1 MANEILNFDKI
12 KQSIIEYL
20 KSTFSEYS
28 QLSFDKS
35 TSQDLIADIQSYV
48 TQLMSQRFEQSIS
61 DFYIE
66 TQQSDK
72 INLLLSQYG
81 YRKSF
86 GIPSQTQLKLTLDEN
101 SMYEFNELDLAS
113 FTIPQL
119 SLLVSDDNNHLWTNK
134 NSILVTKTPQTF
146 TKRVKISGQDVTR
159 TYNKYSLVSITG
171 SDEIPFVQMNYYE
184 TAIVDGLNV
193 PNKIIEFLS
202 ETRGFPV
209 NNYFIRDQSN
219 IDLKILPFQRRQ
231 ELSGIYYDLYD
242 EIDIIDQSKY
252 NIEDYDSFINNKYL
266 IMDYNDILRKFI
278 IINGDDQTRGFML
291 KTLPENKTL
300 TLQFYITQGSRGQQ
314 EFGQVNKFAGTQQKI
329 LLDNR
334 IYLSRPDFTE
344 NNDNIRVDLFSDIV
358 YLNRNLKTGELI
370 PDPPSSNQRVSLYD
384 FFDIQNQSTP
394 MQSYGWKKVN
404 IVVQQQTPVIQGKD
418 VEKLEDIKYNFSK
431 YIKQKDKLVTVTDI
445 EQYLEMFLKGLTL
458 SLNQT
463 QVYKEQII
471 NTIVNSIQNTVFIL
485 PQVMKDENY
494 RNLSFPIGTKIYGS
508 DLPEDPQILPKFQY
522 TYEKDSIIEE
532 VKSNILQTMNVE
544 FQNSE
549 MLEIITNLPISV
561 WQDTT
566 IPVNSIISGIKQK
579 IDNFLNFYLD
589 FFDPFE
595 SIDLL
600 NLYINLTK
608 VNGIISIDMERY
620 KDQFIL
626 KSRKELESK
635 FVLPMQI
642 QTIDQIRDT
651 LKTQYMIPFTYHQTD
666 EEIRLNDIQISLFG
680 GQIGRVV
687 YLEEELDDS
696 PLISQ
701 PVSQLPID
709 IVLKDSRMDE
719 ILENIPTIQSDDY
732 QTKYIIDQ
740 SYSKQ
745 EKQTGRTV
753 SGTIQLIVL
762 TVEGLVTETN
772 LRVNEQ
778 INSEF
783 VTTVINSIV

>member
-1 MANEILNFDKI
+1 M
-12 KQSIIEYL
+12 Q
-20 KSTFSEYS
+20 
-28 QLSFDKS
+28 
-35 TSQDLIADIQSYV
+35 
-48 TQLMSQRFEQSIS
+48 QRFEQSIS

-86 GIPSQTQLKLTLDEN
+86 GIPSQTQLKLQLDEN
-101 SMYEFNELDLAS
+101 SMYEFNELELAS

-119 SLLVSDDNNHLWTNK
+119 SLLVSDDNNHLWLNK
-134 NSILVTKTPQTF
+134 NSILVTRTPQTF
-146 TKRVKISGQDVTR
+146 TKKVKINGQDVVR
-159 TYNKYSLVSITG
+159 TYNKYSMVSITG

-184 TAIVDGLNV
+184 TSIVDGLNM

-209 NNYFIRDQSN
+209 NNYFIRDQTN
-219 IDLKILPFQRRQ
+219 IDLRILPFAKRQ
-231 ELSGIYYDLYD
+231 ELNGIYYELYD

-252 NIEDYDSFINNKYL
+252 NIENYNSFINNKYL
-266 IMDYNDILRKFI
+266 IIDYNDILRKFI

-291 KTLPENKTL
+291 KTLPDNKTL
-300 TLQFYITQGSRGQQ
+300 TLQFYLTSGSRGQQ

-329 LLDNR
+329 ILNDK

-358 YLNRNLKTGELI
+358 FLNRNLKTGELI
-370 PDPPSSNQRVSLYD
+370 PDPSSSNQRVSLYD

-394 MQSYGWKKVN
+394 MQSYGWKKCN
-404 IVVQQQTPVIQGKD
+404 IVVTQQTPVIQGKD

-494 RNLSFPIGTKIYGS
+494 RNLTFPIGTKIYGS
-508 DLPEDPQILPKFQY
+508 DLPEDPQILPRFKY

-532 VKSNILQTMNVE
+532 IKSNIVQTMNVE

-549 MLEIITNLPISV
+549 TLEIITNLPISV

-589 FFDPFE
+589 FFNPFE

-620 KDQFIL
+620 KKQFIL
-626 KSRKELESK
+626 QSKRELESK

-642 QTIDQIRDT
+642 QSIEQVKDTI
-651 LKTQYMIPFTYHQTD
+651 KTQYIIPFKYHQSD

-687 YLEEELDDS
+687 YLEEQLDDS

-701 PVSQLPID
+701 QVSQLPID
-709 IVLKDSRMDE
+709 IKLKDARMDE

-732 QTKYIIDQ
+732 QTKYIID
-740 SYSKQ
+740 STYSKQ
-745 EKQTGRTV
+745 EKQNNPTTQSSTQFTILNVEALLTQTNLQVNETV
-753 SGTIQLIVL
+753 SNSYEITI
-762 TVEGLVTETN
+762 T
-772 LRVNEQ
+772 
-778 INSEF
+778 
-783 VTTVINSIV
+783 NSIE

>member
-101 SMYEFNELDLAS
+101 SMYEFNELELAS

-146 TKRVKISGQDVTR
+146 TKKVKISGQDVTR

-300 TLQFYITQGSRGQQ
+300 TLQFYMTQGSRGQQ

-494 RNLSFPIGTKIYGS
+494 RNLS
-508 DLPEDPQILPKFQY
+508 L
-522 TYEKDSIIEE
+522 
-532 VKSNILQTMNVE
+532 
-544 FQNSE
+544 
-549 MLEIITNLPISV
+549 
-561 WQDTT
+561 
-566 IPVNSIISGIKQK
+566 
-579 IDNFLNFYLD
+579 
-589 FFDPFE
+589 
-595 SIDLL
+595 
-600 NLYINLTK
+600 
-608 VNGIISIDMERY
+608 
-620 KDQFIL
+620 
-626 KSRKELESK
+626 
-635 FVLPMQI
+635 
-642 QTIDQIRDT
+642 
-651 LKTQYMIPFTYHQTD
+651 
-666 EEIRLNDIQISLFG
+666 
-680 GQIGRVV
+680 
-687 YLEEELDDS
+687 
-696 PLISQ
+696 
-701 PVSQLPID
+701 
-709 IVLKDSRMDE
+709 
-719 ILENIPTIQSDDY
+719 
-732 QTKYIIDQ
+732 
-740 SYSKQ
+740 
-745 EKQTGRTV
+745 
-753 SGTIQLIVL
+753 
-762 TVEGLVTETN
+762 
-772 LRVNEQ
+772 
-778 INSEF
+778 
-783 VTTVINSIV
+783 